1 MSHPEHKLLK
11 YAEVK
16 PTLLNQQLGECIS
29 ITVIFPFFVITVIA
43 ACSTQTLMWPAP
55 NVLKSAPE
63 SGREMRSDIVRCDSF
78 TEGSVVVLLQLI
90 NS

>member
-29 ITVIFPFFVITVIA
+29 ITVIFPFFVIIVIA
-43 ACSTQTLMWPAP
+43 ARSTQTLM
-55 NVLKSAPE
+55 
-63 SGREMRSDIVRCDSF
+63 
-78 TEGSVVVLLQLI
+78 
-90 NS
+90 